1 MSVRGYRERE
11 RERPYVC
18 VCVRV
23 CATQLWWNK
32 KVKEVDLQKI
42 RTEIEYRGYDHKELH
57 LNQKKFNRNKTS

>member
-1 MSVRGYRERE
+1 M
-11 RERPYVC
+11 C